1 MTLSS
6 PNKTISRRNFL
17 ITTGWLAAG
26 TTMLSSCSGLLPA
39 LPTTADPELDDSL
52 AWIQILPDGR
62 IRFYCPRM
70 EMGQGAALGLTQ
82 VVAEELNVGASDIDC
97 ILPDT
102 NELPAFKMTVGSESI
117 ANFFTPVSYGA
128 ARLRETLRAAA
139 AKKFGISLS
148 QVKDGNNGFILAD
161 GTPVGY
167 GALVPADPE
176 ILLAQ
181 VSSPSSTE
189 PPQYAHSRK
198 GQFKAIGQAWDHP
211 ETLNIVTGQTIYS
224 RDVKVPNMVFG
235 QVLRAPA
242 FGARLQHADGRM
254 AQTVPGVIAVIIDTE
269 SGFVGLVADN
279 PFILTAAL
287 EKIDVQWDL
296 PSGLNQD
303 GIDAGLDVET
313 LRLKDGFEHTLDES
327 GSLSGGRKSA
337 KFTVTA
343 RYDTSFAAH
352 AAMEPR
358 AGVAWVQKNQVDIWC
373 GSQAPYFVQRRIA
386 KALGRSESEVVVHT
400 HRVGG
405 GFGGRLP
412 CQASEEAAL
421 LSAAVNRPVRVQWPR
436 EAEFQ
441 NNYLQP
447 GFSHFINAGIRADG
461 TLSHWDHDFVS
472 SPIITGLVPKNIAWI
487 VDKLVA
493 DDGTARGGLSQYN
506 VINRRTRYADI
517 RTPVPIA
524 AWRGLGAGPNA
535 FAIES
540 MTDELAHAAKV
551 DPLEFR
557 LKNLPPESSR
567 LANVLR
573 RVGKISNWGAA
584 SPDGTG
590 RGITCA
596 VYKGLTPVAI
606 VADVHVDQ
614 ASGDIRVTNIWCV
627 QDCGLVV
634 NPDQVE
640 NQVMGNI
647 IWGCSMA
654 LKERLTINE
663 GAVVENNFDL
673 YEILRHNEVP
683 KMVIELVDAPDA
695 PPGPAGESA
704 LGPVAPAIA
713 NAVFAA
719 TGQRVRRLPI
729 RYNNT
734 HTGTLNQGGG

>member
-1 MTLSS
+1 
-6 PNKTISRRNFL
+6 
-17 ITTGWLAAG
+17 
-26 TTMLSSCSGLLPA
+26 MLSSCSGLLPA
-39 LPTTADPELDDSL
+39 LPTTADPELEDSL
-52 AWIQILPDGR
+52 AWIQVMPDGR

-82 VVAEELNVGASDIDC
+82 VVAEELNVAARDIDC

-102 NELPAFKMTVGSESI
+102 NELPPFKMTVGSESI
-117 ANFFTPVSYGA
+117 ANFFNPVSYGA

-139 AKKFGISLS
+139 AKKFRLS
-148 QVKDGNNGFILAD
+148 PNQVKDGDNGFILAD

-167 GALVPADPE
+167 GSLVPADPE

-181 VSSPSSTE
+181 TSSSSTTP
-189 PPQYAHSRK
+189 PPQYALSR
-198 GQFKAIGQAWDHP
+198 GDRFKAIGQAWKHP
-211 ETLNIVTGQTIYS
+211 ETEAIVTGQTVYS
-224 RDVKVPNMVFG
+224 RDVKVPDMVFG

-242 FGARLQHADGRM
+242 FGALLQGADGSM
-254 AQTVPGVIAVIIDTE
+254 AKVMPGVIDVIIDKKT
-269 SGFVGLVADN
+269 GFIGVVADT
-279 PFILTAAL
+279 PFILDNAL
-287 EKIDVQWDL
+287 EKIDVQWEL
-296 PSGLNQD
+296 PLGLNQA
-303 GIDAGLDVET
+303 GIEASLDVDK
-313 LRLKDGFEHTLDES
+313 LRTNNDFEHTLDES
-327 GSLSGGRKSA
+327 GSLSAGRENA
-337 KFTVTA
+337 KFQATA

-358 AGVAWVQKNQVDIWC
+358 AGVAWVQQDKVEIWC
-373 GSQAPYFVQRRIA
+373 GSQSPYFVQRRVA
-386 KALGRSESEVVVHT
+386 KALGRAEDDVVVHT

-447 GFSHFINAGIRADG
+447 GFSHFIDAGVSADG
-461 TLSHWDHDFVS
+461 TLSHWEHDFVS

-487 VDKLVA
+487 VDTIVA
-493 DDGTARGGLSQYN
+493 DEGTARGGLSQYN
-506 VINRRTRYADI
+506 VANRRTRYADI

-540 MTDELAHAAKV
+540 MTDELARAANI

-557 LKNLPPESSR
+557 LNNLPPESSR
-567 LANVLR
+567 LANVLG
-573 RVGKISNWGAA
+573 RVAKISNWGAA
-584 SPDGTG
+584 SPNGTG
-590 RGITCA
+590 RGMACA

-606 VADVHVDQ
+606 VADVRVDQ

-654 LKERLTINE
+654 LKERLTIND
-663 GAVVENNFDL
+663 GAVVENNFDR
-673 YEILRHNEVP
+673 YEILRHNEAP
-683 KMVIELVDAPDA
+683 KMVIELVATPGA

-719 TGQRVRRLPI
+719 TGHRVRRLPI
-729 RYNNT
+729 SYDT
-734 HTGTLNQGGG
+734 KQTSALNQGTS